1 MAAASVKLSPT
12 LKSIVNL
19 SSALPSGIPAPSP
32 AITSKL
38 FDTIRSKAPPNL
50 SRHAWLTLGT
60 AALFTVNSPD
70 AICQLWNYAGRNK
83 EDAVV
88 MREVGLKCISF
99 NGVSIDKV
107 CHMTSSWSVVDPT
120 YYQWTWGFES
130 SYAGWCKAGFDYAGV
145 SVSHL
150 SCSLIYWLLYNRAP
164 FFFCVKLGF

>member
-1 MAAASVKLSPT
+1 MYPSSQAYKMAAASVKLSPT

-107 CHMTSSWSVVDPT
+107 CHMTSKLIS
-120 YYQWTWGFES
+120 
-130 SYAGWCKAGFDYAGV
+130 CR
-145 SVSHL
+145 SHVL
-150 SCSLIYWLLYNRAP
+150 SMD
-164 FFFCVKLGF
+164 LGL